1 MSEPRTDLE
10 LVQLYQARP
19 ESPEGRGAERELL
32 QRWRARIHA
41 WCWRV
46 VGEREEAEDLA
57 QECLLLVHRALPRFE
72 PRAAVSSWMYAIVRN
87 RCLAALRRARP
98 RRAEEEELLVLEDA
112 APGPGESYER
122 REREDRVLAAMR
134 ASLTPLEQTALWLKA
149 YEGMAVKDITRVLG
163 VEEESGAR
171 ALLQT
176 ARRKLRA
183 ALERSAPGEEGS

>member
-10 LVQLYQARP
+10 LVQTYQAAP
-19 ESPEGRGAERELL
+19 ESAHGRGAERELL
-32 QRWRARIHA
+32 QRWRSRIHA

-72 PRAAVSSWMYAIVRN
+72 PRAAVSSWIYAIVRN
-87 RCLAALRRARP
+87 RCLAALRRTRP
-98 RRAEEEELLVLEDA
+98 RRAEEEEWLVLEDD
-112 APGPGESYER
+112 APGPAESFER
-122 REREDRVLAAMR
+122 REREERVLAAMR
-134 ASLTPLEQTALWLKA
+134 ASLSPLEQTALWLKA
-149 YEGMAVKDITRVLG
+149 YEGMAVKDITRVLAI
-163 VEEESGAR
+163 EEESGAR

-183 ALERSAPGEEGS
+183 ALERGAPGEEGS

>member
-10 LVQLYQARP
+10 LVQTYQAAP
-19 ESPEGRGAERELL
+19 ESAHGRGAERELL
-32 QRWRARIHA
+32 QRWRSRIHA

-72 PRAAVSSWMYAIVRN
+72 PRAAVSSWIYAIVRN
-87 RCLAALRRARP
+87 RCLAALRRTRP
-98 RRAEEEELLVLEDA
+98 RRAEEEEWLVLEDD
-112 APGPGESYER
+112 APGPAESFAQ
-122 REREDRVLAAMR
+122 REREERVLAAMR
-134 ASLTPLEQTALWLKA
+134 ASLNPLEQTALWLKA
-149 YEGMAVKDITRVLG
+149 YEGMAVKDITRVLAI
-163 VEEESGAR
+163 EEESGAR

-183 ALERSAPGEEGS
+183 ALERGAPGEEGS

>member
-10 LVQLYQARP
+10 LVQLFQASP
-19 ESPEGRGAERELL
+19 ESPAGRKAERELL
-32 QRWRARIHA
+32 QRWRSRIHA

-57 QECLLLVHRALPRFE
+57 QDCLVLVHRALPRFE
-72 PRAAVSSWMYAIVRN
+72 PRAAVSSWIYAIVRN
-87 RCLAALRRARP
+87 RCLAALRRKRP
-98 RRAEEEELLVLEDA
+98 RRAEEEEYLILEDR
-112 APGPGESYER
+112 APGPEDSYER
-122 REREDRVLAAMR
+122 REWEERVMTAMR

-176 ARRKLRA
+176 ARRKLRV
-183 ALERSAPGEEGS
+183 ALERSAPGEDGS